1 MNLFSAP
8 DATDRLILG
17 LSPPPEVADQMV
29 RAADAVRRL
38 FSLQGRPRP
47 HGYLS
52 LRLHDFGEHA
62 GVRRDIVQMASEAAA
77 SVEPPGPIELCF
89 DRAEGRMNSVGRFD
103 LVLKSTEPSAPLAA
117 FQNDLGMAMA
127 RAGLGRFAR
136 RPFEP
141 EILVVENVRG
151 YREVPI
157 EPIRWTATAFILL
170 HGLLGRQQHVPLAR
184 WSLLGQPAD
193 AADKQD

>member
-8 DATDRLILG
+8 DVTDRLILG

-29 RAADAVRRL
+29 RAADAVRRV

-52 LRLHDFGEHA
+52 LCLHDFGEHA

-77 SVEPPGPIELCF
+77 SVKPPGPIELCF
-89 DRAEGRMNSVGRFD
+89 DRAEGRMTTLGRFD
-103 LVLKSTEPSAPLAA
+103 LVLKSSDPSAPLAA
-117 FQNDLGMAMA
+117 FHKDLDMAMA
-127 RAGLGRFAR
+127 RAGLGRFTR

-141 EILVVENVRG
+141 EILVIDNVRG
-151 YREVPI
+151 HRQAPI
-157 EPIRWTATAFILL
+157 EPIRWTATSFILL

-184 WSLLGQPAD
+184 WSLDQLALSPD
-193 AADKQD
+193 